1 MWGII
6 MNKKNFF
13 LVLRILTGSLLYAV
27 GFNVFVVPFGLFS
40 GGAIGAAQLICIPVA
55 RALRLNAEQLISIV
69 YILLNIPLFW
79 IAWHDIG
86 KPFLY
91 KTILGVVSLALFLRL
106 IPTTTAQIE
115 DELVSVLLGGLLSG
129 FGIGQ
134 ILTTGGSAGG
144 VDILGVWAVKRMRAK
159 SVGSIS
165 LGVNAVIYLLLLLS
179 FRFETFVY
187 SVIYLFV
194 FTLTLDR
201 THYQNINLRLMI
213 FTKHCGVDQVI
224 MERTGRGVTEWTGIG
239 AFTKEETHILVT
251 CINKYEYNAFV
262 DLIHTIDAQAFII
275 SDENVRICGNFE
287 KRL

>member
-86 KPFLY
+86 KSFLY

-144 VDILGVWAVKRMRAK
+144 EDILGVWAVKRMRAK

-187 SVIYLFV
+187 SIIYLFV

-213 FTKHCGVDQVI
+213 FTSTAVWTGSYGT
-224 MERTGRGVTEWTGIG
+224 TGRGVTEWTGIG

>member
-1 MWGII
+1 
-6 MNKKNFF
+6 MNQKKIF
-13 LVLRILTGSLLYAV
+13 LILRILTGSFLYAV

-40 GGAIGAAQLICIPVA
+40 GGAVGAAQLICIPVA
-55 RALRLNAEQLISIV
+55 RAFRLNAEQFISIV

-106 IPTTTAQIE
+106 IPAATVWIE

-165 LGVNAVIYLLLLLS
+165 LGVNVIIYLLLLLS

-187 SVIYLFV
+187 SIIYLFV

-213 FTKHCGVDQVI
+213 FTKHCGVDQGHYGTNRSWRDR
-224 MERTGRGVTEWTGIG
+224 MDRYRSLYKRGNTYFG
-239 AFTKEETHILVT
+239 HL
-251 CINKYEYNAFV
+251 Y
-262 DLIHTIDAQAFII
+262 Q
-275 SDENVRICGNFE
+275 
-287 KRL
+287 

>member
-40 GGAIGAAQLICIPVA
+40 GSSRVRIAPSRSSETRVGAAQLICIPVA

-86 KPFLY
+86 KSFLY

-144 VDILGVWAVKRMRAK
+144 EDILGVWAVKRMRAK

-187 SVIYLFV
+187 SIIYLFV

-213 FTKHCGVDQVI
+213 FTKHCGVDRVI
-224 MERTGRGVTEWTGIG
+224 MERTGRLNGQVSELLQ
-239 AFTKEETHILVT
+239 KRKHIFWSLAS
-251 CINKYEYNAFV
+251 INMN
-262 DLIHTIDAQAFII
+262 TMR
-275 SDENVRICGNFE
+275 S
-287 KRL
+287 

>member
-1 MWGII
+1 
-6 MNKKNFF
+6 MNQKKFF
-13 LVLRILTGSLLYAV
+13 LILRILTGSFLYAV

-40 GGAIGAAQLICIPVA
+40 GGVVGAAQLICIPVA
-55 RALRLNAEQLISIV
+55 RAFRLNAEQLISIV

-187 SVIYLFV
+187 SIIYLFV

>member
-1 MWGII
+1 
-6 MNKKNFF
+6 MNQKKIF
-13 LVLRILTGSLLYAV
+13 LILRILTGSFLYAV

-40 GGAIGAAQLICIPVA
+40 GGAVGAAQLICIPVA
-55 RALRLNAEQLISIV
+55 RAFRLNAEQLISIV

-106 IPTTTAQIE
+106 IPAATVWIE

-165 LGVNAVIYLLLLLS
+165 LGVNVIIYLLLLLS
-179 FRFETFVY
+179 
-187 SVIYLFV
+187 I
-194 FTLTLDR
+194 
-201 THYQNINLRLMI
+201 
-213 FTKHCGVDQVI
+213 GVQ
-224 MERTGRGVTEWTGIG
+224 GVQT
-239 AFTKEETHILVT
+239 
-251 CINKYEYNAFV
+251 
-262 DLIHTIDAQAFII
+262 
-275 SDENVRICGNFE
+275 R
-287 KRL
+287 

>member
-1 MWGII
+1 

-86 KPFLY
+86 KSFLY

-144 VDILGVWAVKRMRAK
+144 VD
-159 SVGSIS
+159 S
-165 LGVNAVIYLLLLLS
+165 
-179 FRFETFVY
+179 
-187 SVIYLFV
+187 
-194 FTLTLDR
+194 
-201 THYQNINLRLMI
+201 
-213 FTKHCGVDQVI
+213 
-224 MERTGRGVTEWTGIG
+224 GRGMLHICQLTP
-239 AFTKEETHILVT
+239 TKGRRHKLLPWVRPSPRRCRESAGHNCPEQPARRRLRPDSGS
-251 CINKYEYNAFV
+251 A
-262 DLIHTIDAQAFII
+262 
-275 SDENVRICGNFE
+275 SDPD
-287 KRL
+287 

>member
-86 KPFLY
+86 KSFLY

-144 VDILGVWAVKRMRAK
+144 VDKRMRAE

-187 SVIYLFV
+187 SIIYLFV

-213 FTKHCGVDQVI
+213 FTKHCGVDRVI